1 MSAELKTAFYSA
13 ADPFGDQPD
22 LIVDETDLQPNLPTT
37 TPSLTVTPA
46 VSAVSCLN
54 SLISLVCVA
63 VPAGSVAG
71 GGR

>member
-1 MSAELKTAFYSA
+1 MSAELKTASIRPLTPSA
-13 ADPFGDQPD
+13 ISPD

-37 TPSLTVTPA
+37 TPSLTVTPT

-63 VPAGSVAG
+63 VSAGSVAG
-71 GGR
+71 GDQ